1 LINPRK
7 LKILKLQLNQH
18 HQRAVLCII
27 VIILFA
33 VVTIACTNQK
43 ANENSEI
50 ASGPSRPNII
60 VLLTDDLGYGDLGS
74 YGSQSIETPHLDS
87 LAAMGVRFTQFY
99 SGSAVCSP
107 SRACLLTG
115 KFPLRFNI
123 RQHFRDS
130 IDHLPIAARTLP
142 EVLGEAGYATA
153 HIGKWHL
160 GGLRLSDIERR
171 QLGQEAIPGPLQ
183 QGFDHYLTN
192 IEGAPIRP
200 RLIQE
205 RKLYREG
212 GKYLFRNDERVP
224 PIDKH
229 WTEIKVNEAINL
241 IDGWQ
246 ARDQPFFL
254 NLWFDVPHTPYEPA
268 PEPHLSKYKALG
280 VEGDQLYFRSMV
292 SHLDAQIGRL
302 INHLKENGLMEN
314 TFIVF
319 TSDNGPAYQGS
330 PGPFKGGKT
339 DLHEGGIR
347 VPMFA
352 VWPKHIPTG
361 QHRFHPMHMAD
372 LLPTIAHVAVVDQL
386 PNDLDGVNMLPVLMD
401 EQAEVEREPLLWQMD
416 LYTHFQNQ
424 GPKPTPY
431 ATSVALDGKWKLLT
445 DSLQPTELFNLAQD
459 HRELYNL
466 RGQHPEIEEKLL
478 NAIQKFHQAPRE
490 SWNMVPIEKY

>member
-1 LINPRK
+1 MYASLIK
-7 LKILKLQLNQH
+7 LTYWVAIFTL
-18 HQRAVLCII
+18 
-27 VIILFA
+27 
-33 VVTIACTNQK
+33 IACSDQGL
-43 ANENSEI
+43 ENI
-50 ASGPSRPNII
+50 ADGGSVGGNSVRPNII
-60 VLLTDDLGYGDLGS
+60 ILLADDLGYGDLGS
-74 YGSQSIETPHLDS
+74 YGSQSIETPYLDS

-99 SGSAVCSP
+99 AGSAVCSP

-115 KFPLRFNI
+115 KFPLRFDV

-130 IDHLPIAARTLP
+130 IDHLPTAAQTLP
-142 EVLGEAGYATA
+142 EILKEAGYATA

-171 QLGQEAIPGPLQ
+171 QQQQQAIPGPLQ
-183 QGFDHYLTN
+183 HGFDHYLTN
-192 IEGAPIRP
+192 TEGAPIRP

-212 GKYLFRNDERVP
+212 GKYLLRNDEQAS
-224 PIDKH
+224 PITKH
-229 WTEIKVNEAINL
+229 WTEIKVDEAISL

-246 ARDQPFFL
+246 AEDQPFFL

-280 VEGDQLYFRSMV
+280 AEGDQLYFRSMV

-302 INHLKENGLMEN
+302 INHLKESGLMEN

-352 VWPKHIPTG
+352 VWPRHIPEG
-361 QHRFHPMHMAD
+361 HHRFHPMHMAD
-372 LLPTIAHVAVVDQL
+372 LLPTIADVAEIDQL
-386 PNDLDGVNMLPVLMD
+386 PSDLDGVNMLPILMD
-401 EQAEVEREPLLWQMD
+401 EQAVVERAPMLWQMD
-416 LYTHFQNQ
+416 LYQGFQNQ

-466 RGQHPEIEEKLL
+466 KGQHPEIEEKLL
-478 NAIQKFHQAPRE
+478 EAIQQFHQAPRE
-490 SWNMVPIEKY
+490 SWSAVPIEEY